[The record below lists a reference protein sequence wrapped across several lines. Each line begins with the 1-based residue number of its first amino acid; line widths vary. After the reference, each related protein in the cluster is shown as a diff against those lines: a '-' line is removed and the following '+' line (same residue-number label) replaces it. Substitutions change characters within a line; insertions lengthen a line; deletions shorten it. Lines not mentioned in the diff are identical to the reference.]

1 MWTKSTSS
9 KNTGEPYPFFL
20 GFGSR
25 KTILMENTGE
35 QTTAGEV
42 AGRRRLFLRLWE
54 CAGGHLFYWDQ
65 DFSFSGWTCQKYAQI
80 YTWGFLPSLFERL
93 ILLSF
98 LVAFCWTGYNEKN
111 DSISTS
117 KITILWTMDS
127 LGIVISWQSW
137 AMNYGMLHLGENT
150 GKSLR
155 GKDLDSARM
164 SKSKQYFTL
173 IKHIWQV

>member
-1 MWTKSTSS
+1 MDKVYIQQEHRRVVSI
-9 KNTGEPYPFFL
+9 FL

-25 KTILMENTGE
+25 KTNLMENTRE
-35 QTTAGEV
+35 QIRAGEV
-42 AGRRRLFLRLWE
+42 AGWRRLFLRLWE

-65 DFSFSGWTCQKYAQI
+65 DFSFSGRTCQKYAQI
-80 YTWGFLPSLFERL
+80 YTWGFLPALFERL
-93 ILLSF
+93 ISLSF

-111 DSISTS
+111 DGISS
-117 KITILWTMDS
+117 SRITILWTMDS

-137 AMNYGMLHLGENT
+137 AMNYNMLHLGENT
-150 GKSLR
+150 RKSLH

-164 SKSKQYFTL
+164 SKSKQSFTL